1 VVRAWP
7 RTSAALIERPE
18 ARVVGTK
25 TLQSLLDEIRRALEM
40 ERTKPEAAVLS
51 LRGVLSE
58 ALRQGV
64 ESAYLRYVLA
74 QALELNGEL
83 EMAFDE
89 IKKAMKLDPLALPIR
104 HAFQELAG
112 RIRASLTDPARA
124 VDDPEV
130 PRLYTVLLEAGEAD
144 LAAHLAMVR
153 FELATAQLVK
163 ARERVEAVTRLFP
176 AHREAWV
183 LLAQVARA
191 QGEAEV
197 ALRAETEAATAVAR
211 DPLFGVVGQAK
222 A

>member
-1 VVRAWP
+1 M
-7 RTSAALIERPE
+7 
-18 ARVVGTK
+18 GTK
-25 TLQSLLDEIRRALEM
+25 LLQSLLDAIRRALET

-74 QALELNGEL
+74 QALDQHGEL

-112 RIRASLTDPARA
+112 RIRASLTHPNRA
-124 VDDPEV
+124 ADDPEV
-130 PRLYTVLLEAGEAD
+130 PRLYTLLLEAGEAD
-144 LAAHLAMVR
+144 LPAHLTMVR
-153 FELATAQLVK
+153 FELATGRLAE
-163 ARERVEAVTRLFP
+163 ARARVEAVTRLFP
-176 AHREAWV
+176 AHREAWA

-191 QGEAEV
+191 QGETDV
-197 ALRAETEAATAVAR
+197 AAKADTEAATAVAR
-211 DPLFGVVGQAK
+211 DPLFGVMGQAK

>member
-1 VVRAWP
+1 M
-7 RTSAALIERPE
+7 
-18 ARVVGTK
+18 GTRL
-25 TLQSLLDEIRRALEM
+25 LQSLLDAIRRALEM

-64 ESAYLRYVLA
+64 DSAYLRFVLA
-74 QALELNGEL
+74 QALEQHGEL

-89 IKKAMKLDPLALPIR
+89 IKKAMTLDPLALPIR

-112 RIRASLTDPARA
+112 RIRASLAHPNRA

-130 PRLYTVLLEAGEAD
+130 PRLYALLLEAGEAD
-144 LAAHLAMVR
+144 VPAHLAMVR
-153 FELATAQLVK
+153 FELATGRLTE
-163 ARERVEAVTRLFP
+163 ARQRVEAVTRLFP

-191 QGEAEV
+191 QGEMDA
-197 ALRAETEAATAVAR
+197 AAKAETEAATAVAR

>member
-1 VVRAWP
+1 
-7 RTSAALIERPE
+7 
-18 ARVVGTK
+18 VGTK
-25 TLQSLLDEIRRALEM
+25 LLQSLLDAIRRALET

-74 QALELNGEL
+74 QALDHHGEL

-112 RIRASLTDPARA
+112 RIRASLTHPNRA
-124 VDDPEV
+124 ADDPEV
-130 PRLYTVLLEAGEAD
+130 PRLYTLLLEAGEAD
-144 LAAHLAMVR
+144 LPAHLTMVR
-153 FELATAQLVK
+153 FELATGRLAE
-163 ARERVEAVTRLFP
+163 ARARVEAVTRLFP
-176 AHREAWV
+176 AHREAWA

-191 QGEAEV
+191 QGETDV
-197 ALRAETEAATAVAR
+197 AAKADTEAATAVAR
-211 DPLFGVVGQAK
+211 DPLFGVMGQAK

>member
-1 VVRAWP
+1 M
-7 RTSAALIERPE
+7 
-18 ARVVGTK
+18 GTRL
-25 TLQSLLDEIRRALEM
+25 LQSLLDAIRRALEM

-64 ESAYLRYVLA
+64 DSAYLRFVLA
-74 QALELNGEL
+74 QALEQHGEL

-112 RIRASLTDPARA
+112 RIRASLAHPNRA
-124 VDDPEV
+124 ADDPEV
-130 PRLYTVLLEAGEAD
+130 PRLYALLLEAGEAD
-144 LAAHLAMVR
+144 VPAHLAMVH
-153 FELATAQLVK
+153 FELTTGRLTE
-163 ARERVEAVTRLFP
+163 ARQRVEAVTRLFP

-191 QGEAEV
+191 QGEMDA
-197 ALRAETEAATAVAR
+197 AAKAETEAATAVAR

>member
-1 VVRAWP
+1 
-7 RTSAALIERPE
+7 
-18 ARVVGTK
+18 VGTRL
-25 TLQSLLDEIRRALEM
+25 LQSLLDAIRRALEM
-40 ERTKPEAAVLS
+40 DRTKPEAAVLS

-64 ESAYLRYVLA
+64 DSAYLRYVLA
-74 QALELNGEL
+74 QALEQHGEL

-104 HAFQELAG
+104 QAFQELAG
-112 RIRASLTDPARA
+112 RIRASLAHPNRA

-130 PRLYTVLLEAGEAD
+130 PRLYALLLEAGEAD
-144 LAAHLAMVR
+144 VPAHLAMVR
-153 FELATAQLVK
+153 FELATGKLAD
-163 ARERVEAVTRLFP
+163 ARARVEAVTRLFP
-176 AHREAWV
+176 AHREAWA

-191 QGEAEV
+191 QGEMDA
-197 ALRAETEAATAVAR
+197 AAKAETEAATAVAR

>member
-1 VVRAWP
+1 V
-7 RTSAALIERPE
+7 LIERPE

-64 ESAYLRYVLA
+64 DSAYLRYVLA
-74 QALELNGEL
+74 QALELKGEL

-104 HAFQELAG
+104 HAFQELAS

-124 VDDPEV
+124 VEDPEV
-130 PRLYTVLLEAGEAD
+130 PRLYRVLLEAGEAD
-144 LAAHLAMVR
+144 LLAHLAMVR
-153 FELATAQLVK
+153 FELATGELRK

-176 AHREAWV
+176 AHREAWL

-191 QGEAEV
+191 QGEGEA
-197 ALRAETEAATAVAR
+197 ALKAETEAATAVAR
-211 DPLFGVVGQAK
+211 DPLFGVVGRAK

>member
-1 VVRAWP
+1 M
-7 RTSAALIERPE
+7 
-18 ARVVGTK
+18 GTK
-25 TLQSLLDEIRRALEM
+25 TLQALLDEVRRALEM
-40 ERTKPEAAVLS
+40 ERAKPEAAVLS

-144 LAAHLAMVR
+144 LAMVR